1 MATRIFCPICSWAPA
16 AHDRWQC
23 RPGCYTIWN
32 TFETHARCP
41 GCQKQWKVTYCLACG
56 IGSLHEEWYHDD
68 EQETER
74 ASEGVEQD
82 EILVPA

>member
-74 ASEGVEQD
+74 ASEGVERD
-82 EILVPA
+82 EIVVPA